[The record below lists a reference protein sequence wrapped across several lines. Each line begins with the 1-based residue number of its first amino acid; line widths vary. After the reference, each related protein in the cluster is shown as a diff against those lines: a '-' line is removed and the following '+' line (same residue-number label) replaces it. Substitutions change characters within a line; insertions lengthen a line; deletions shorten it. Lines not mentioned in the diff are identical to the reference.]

1 MSLGEAVNIYED
13 PQLGDPTASL
23 VELQTAKD
31 TLLQILVLF
40 ADSEKVSKKFKLS
53 AKDGELSQ
61 FASTDLAPRELVLH
75 NRMRDLAMKCQ
86 KKASLLKLTSWA
98 LYHGEEFMK
107 LVENITKLLDGLER
121 LFPAPNRQQNL
132 IREEVAIAASEEQD
146 LHVLDSISRG
156 VDPLLQSTARA
167 EIDERRAGHVYK
179 NVVTVEKG
187 KVLNGNSW
195 SEAVMS

>member
-75 NRMRDLAMKCQ
+75 NRVIWR
-86 KKASLLKLTSWA
+86 
-98 LYHGEEFMK
+98 
-107 LVENITKLLDGLER
+107 
-121 LFPAPNRQQNL
+121 
-132 IREEVAIAASEEQD
+132 
-146 LHVLDSISRG
+146 
-156 VDPLLQSTARA
+156 
-167 EIDERRAGHVYK
+167 
-179 NVVTVEKG
+179 
-187 KVLNGNSW
+187 
-195 SEAVMS
+195 